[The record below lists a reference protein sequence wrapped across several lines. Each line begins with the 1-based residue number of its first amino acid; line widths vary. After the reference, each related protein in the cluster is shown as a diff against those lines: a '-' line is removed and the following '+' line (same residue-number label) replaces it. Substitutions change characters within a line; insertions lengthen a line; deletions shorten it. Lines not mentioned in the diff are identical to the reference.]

1 MTPFIDPAMNNDIT
15 YAIGGMLAE
24 ILDGTRTLR
33 RLLLAVLL
41 LLAAS
46 AALMLVPSAGEG
58 ARTCASVL
66 MGMCVCGIALCAAFT
81 AILSGRIRAVVHLRN
96 MEAGRLAEA
105 LLARRPETDG
115 PSSTTDT
122 QSLNR
127 SKQ

>member
-1 MTPFIDPAMNNDIT
+1 MRNDVT

-24 ILDGTRTLR
+24 LLDSARVLR

-41 LLAAS
+41 LLS
-46 AALMLVPSAGEG
+46 GSVALMFIPSAGDGPE
-58 ARTCASVL
+58 TWASVL
-66 MGMCVCGIALCAAFT
+66 LGMCVCGVALCAAFT
-81 AILSGRIRAVVHLRN
+81 ALLTGRIRAVVHLRS
-96 MEAGRLAEA
+96 MEAGQLAEA
-105 LLARRPETDG
+105 LLARRPETDE

>member
-58 ARTCASVL
+58 AQTCASVL
-66 MGMCVCGIALCAAFT
+66 MGTGACGVALCTAFT
-81 AILSGRIRAVVHLRN
+81 VILTGRRVPWT
-96 MEAGRLAEA
+96 
-105 LLARRPETDG
+105 ARR
-115 PSSTTDT
+115 SH
-122 QSLNR
+122 QS
-127 SKQ
+127 